1 MPGFFPTA
9 TGNWKLEEPPAFRRL
24 SMSLLEMAAMT
35 GVVMHLYR
43 AVALTNGPTQN
54 WLYIAT
60 VVALGIILLLG
71 MATLHLGN
79 FTLKQWLWRA
89 PAFAGVEAIAEALV
103 GLGLIALHREPLGAT
118 QAQFTDW
125 WRIAG
130 SLLFWRIIGVSLF
143 ALLLAGVVQLVRR
156 WLVKQDH
163 REHTLESVHHEIE
176 EINRQRQAEKDIP

>member
-1 MPGFFPTA
+1 
-9 TGNWKLEEPPAFRRL
+9 
-24 SMSLLEMAAMT
+24 MSVVEMALMT

-43 AVALTNGPTQN
+43 AVALTNGPTGN

-79 FTLKQWLWRA
+79 FTLRQWLWRA
-89 PAFAGVEAIAEALV
+89 PVFGAIEAIAEGLAS
-103 GLGLIALHREPLGAT
+103 LGLIALRREPLGAAY
-118 QAQFTDW
+118 AQYADW
-125 WRIAG
+125 WGIAA
-130 SLLFWRIIGVSLF
+130 SLLFWRILGVSLF

-163 REHTLESVHHEIE
+163 RQHTLETVHHEID
-176 EINRQRQAEKDIP
+176 EINRQRKAEKHVP